1 MARRPTPKAI
11 QKVLAAAGEQIA
23 QRLPSSWQTSVAAR
37 TVDGGIIRL
46 LPPSGDAVEIRAVV
60 NRRLDPRRASTL
72 PAFDEPTIIV
82 SDWFSPR
89 TRTILDELKQSY
101 ADTSGNISISID
113 DPLIAI
119 RSNGAERN
127 PSPPPRV
134 RSSLSGPRAWAL
146 QRTLAEVVPPYGV
159 GDLAEVLDMDAGYV
173 SRLLAGL
180 REELLIEREPR
191 QPVEAVDWEAML
203 RQITRTYRLL
213 DDNETTAWTALGGP
227 EQCIRDLAS
236 SKLKRW
242 AVTGSFASSQ
252 LVTVTAPETVVVYT
266 DDPERLADTVRLR
279 PTRTGGNVV
288 TALPYDPIVF
298 DRTWERDGV
307 VFASLAQVAIDCLTG
322 FQRMPAEGEALVE
335 WMQRRAPRWQAPSLA
350 ARPELP

>member
-1 MARRPTPKAI
+1 MARRPTPRAI
-11 QKVLAAAGEQIA
+11 QKLLAAAGEQIA
-23 QRLPSSWQTSVAAR
+23 QQLPASWQTSVAAR
-37 TVDGGIIRL
+37 TVDGGIIRFT
-46 LPPSGDAVEIRAVV
+46 PPAGEPIEIRALVD
-60 NRRLDPRRASTL
+60 RRLDPRRASAL
-72 PAFDEPTIIV
+72 PAFTEPTIVV
-82 SDWFSPR
+82 SDWLSPR
-89 TRTILDELKQSY
+89 TRAILDESGRSY
-101 ADTSGNISISID
+101 ADGTGNISISID
-113 DPLIAI
+113 SPLIAI
-119 RSNGAERN
+119 RSDGAERN
-127 PSPPPRV
+127 PAPPPRV

-159 GDLAEVLDMDAGYV
+159 GDLAERLDMDAGYV

-203 RQITRTYRLL
+203 RQIARTYRLL

-227 EQCIRDLAS
+227 EQVMRDLAS
-236 SKLKRW
+236 SKLNRW

-266 DDPERLADTVRLR
+266 GDPERLADTLRLR

-298 DRTWERDGV
+298 DRTWEQDGV
-307 VFASLAQVAIDCLTG
+307 VFASLAQVAIDCLAG
-322 FQRMPAEGEALVE
+322 FQRMPAEGDALLE
-335 WMQRRAPRWQAPSLA
+335 WMQRRAPRWQAASLTA
-350 ARPELP
+350 HPELP